1 VTFQANYVQTIKF
14 ATLDF
19 FNSATTTHCTS
30 KSRFAD
36 VARHNSTVKFHD
48 DDDRRTRYQLEKKQ
62 HSSFPTF
69 FNQRC
74 QKKISGEIFLAKLHI
89 FLFWPN
95 YIFFCFGRII
105 QKKYRGRINK
115 IQKFLAECDFI
126 SLFDSAFGLW
136 PNTT

>member
-1 VTFQANYVQTIKF
+1 MDGSTFKW
-14 ATLDF
+14 TL
-19 FNSATTTHCTS
+19 STS
-30 KSRFAD
+30 KEDA
-36 VARHNSTVKFHD
+36 STGDNLDTIYEFHD

-74 QKKISGEIFLAKLHI
+74 QLHI
-89 FLFWPN
+89 FMFLPN

-126 SLFDSAFGLW
+126 SLFDSAFGRIQHKKM
-136 PNTT
+136 

>member
-1 VTFQANYVQTIKF
+1 MDGSTFKW
-14 ATLDF
+14 TL
-19 FNSATTTHCTS
+19 STS
-30 KSRFAD
+30 KEDA
-36 VARHNSTVKFHD
+36 STGDNLDTIYEFHD

-74 QKKISGEIFLAKLHI
+74 QKKISGEIFLAELHI

-95 YIFFCFGRII
+95 YKFFCFGRII

-126 SLFDSAFGLW
+126 SLFDSAFGQIQHKKM
-136 PNTT
+136 

>member
-19 FNSATTTHCTS
+19 FNSATTTHCTN

-74 QKKISGEIFLAKLHI
+74 QLHI
-89 FLFWPN
+89 FMFLPN

-126 SLFDSAFGLW
+126 SLFDSAFGRIQHKKM
-136 PNTT
+136 